1 MGSIIGT
8 PGGGSTPP
16 YQPPNQPPYQPPPNQ
31 PPYQPVYQQPYQP
44 PYQPPPA
51 PANGGLKVP
60 ILMGAVIALLGAS
73 IYLFYQVSQLRS
85 DLHQEVAEM
94 RDGIMDEIAKA
105 KETSSVSLQTSK
117 KSVENLQ
124 KELAD
129 ARRQASQLAGDAKV
143 EATKHADELA
153 SKLERVQEQQAAKVT
168 AVAAD
173 VSQVRDQA
181 TAVQSKVGEVT
192 TQVGTLQNDQA
203 STKSELEKTIAD
215 LKRTSGDLGVQSG
228 LIATNGKEL
237 SALKALGERTYV
249 EFKLAKDKKPEK
261 VGDVQIRLTAADP
274 KKNKYTL
281 TLIADDKTV
290 EKKDRSVNEPVQFY
304 LSRATQP
311 YELVVNE
318 IRKDMIV
325 GYVSAPK
332 VQQARSKQ

>member
-31 PPYQPVYQQPYQP
+31 PPYQPAYQQPYQP

-51 PANGGLKVP
+51 PANGGIKIP
-60 ILMGAVIALLGAS
+60 ILIGAVIALLGAS
-73 IYLFYQVSQLRS
+73 IYLFYEVSQLRS
-85 DLHQEVAEM
+85 DLHQEVATM
-94 RDGIMDEIAKA
+94 RDGIMDELAKE
-105 KETSSVSLQTSK
+105 KETSNVTLQTSK
-117 KSVENLQ
+117 KTVENLQ
-124 KELAD
+124 KEVAD

-153 SKLERVQEQQAAKVT
+153 NKLERVQEQQAAKVT

-173 VSQVRDQA
+173 VSQVKDQA
-181 TAVQSKVGEVT
+181 SATQTKVGEVT
-192 TQVGTLQNDQA
+192 NQVGTLQNDQA

-237 SALKALGERTYV
+237 SALKALGERNYV

-261 VGDVQIRLTAADP
+261 VGDVQIRLTSADP

-332 VQQARSKQ
+332 VQQARGK

>member
-31 PPYQPVYQQPYQP
+31 PPYQPAYQQPYQP

-51 PANGGLKVP
+51 PANGGIKIP
-60 ILMGAVIALLGAS
+60 ILIGAVIALLGAS

-85 DLHQEVAEM
+85 DLHQEVATM
-94 RDGIMDEIAKA
+94 RDGIMDEIAKE
-105 KETSSVSLQTSK
+105 KETSNVSLQTSK
-117 KSVENLQ
+117 KTVENLQ
-124 KELAD
+124 KEVAD

-153 SKLERVQEQQAAKVT
+153 SRLERVQEQQAAKVT
-168 AVAAD
+168 AVAND

-181 TAVQSKVGEVT
+181 SATQTKVGEVT
-192 TQVGTLQNDQA
+192 NQVGTLQTDQA

-237 SALKALGERTYV
+237 AALKALGERNYV

-261 VGDVQIRLTAADP
+261 VGDVQIRLTSADP

-332 VQQARSKQ
+332 VQQARGK